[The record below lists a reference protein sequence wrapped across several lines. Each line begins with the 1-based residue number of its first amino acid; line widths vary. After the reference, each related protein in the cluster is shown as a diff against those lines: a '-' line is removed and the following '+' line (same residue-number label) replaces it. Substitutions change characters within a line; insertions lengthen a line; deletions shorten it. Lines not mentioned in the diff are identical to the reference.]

1 MLSRQ
6 DSGMLGVIAGCLVGV
21 LLGTVSGLVP
31 GIHSNTIAG
40 FLAGVSAPLL
50 ILFGNEGLAAAIV
63 ATMVTHTFLDAVPS
77 TFLGVPDPDTVLAVL
92 PAHRMCLAGHGEE
105 AIRISALGSTAGFIL
120 CLPLFAVFMIVLPSL
135 QEYIDW
141 GIGLVILLAA
151 GLLIVYSKSVGWALA
166 VFSISGVLGLFSL
179 GYAHFSFGV
188 FGIGEV
194 LLPLLTGLFG
204 VPVLL
209 SSIRNSVPIPAQN
222 FSGLLI
228 PPKNILSNGLRGAV
242 AGAIVGWL
250 PGFSSGTANALL
262 AVRRGEDF
270 ASSDARG
277 YLVAT
282 SAANTANAILGI
294 AALYAVGR
302 MRSGAMVALGSMDLP
317 PISLMLLIAAV
328 AALAAYLFTIAASHS
343 APFVM
348 RLNQPL
354 LAKIVL
360 VFLVVV
366 SFVFCGPFGLFILL
380 AATLVGMIPGLV
392 NVPRIFCMGAIMLPV
407 MLLTLDVIRL

>member
-1 MLSRQ
+1 MKKSFNNYLH
-6 DSGMLGVIAGCLVGV
+6 DWI
-21 LLGTVSGLVP
+21 
-31 GIHSNTIAG
+31 
-40 FLAGVSAPLL
+40 
-50 ILFGNEGLAAAIV
+50 ILFGIEGLAAAIV

-105 AIRISALGSTAGFIL
+105 AIRTSALGSAAGFLL
-120 CLPLFAVFMIVLPSL
+120 CLPLFAVFMIALPPL

-166 VFSISGVLGLFSL
+166 VFSVSGVLGLFSL

-262 AVRRGEDF
+262 AVRRSEDF

-282 SAANTANAILGI
+282 RAVTTASAILGI
-294 AALYAVGR
+294 AAVYAVGR
-302 MRSGAMVALGSMDLP
+302 MRSGARVALGSMDLP
-317 PISLMLLIAAV
+317 PISWMLLIAAV
-328 AALAAYLFTIAASHS
+328 AALAAYLLTIAASRS

-392 NVPRIFCMGAIMLPV
+392 NIPRIFCMGAIMLPV

>member
-6 DSGMLGVIAGCLVGV
+6 DSDMLGVVAGCLFGV

-40 FLAGVSAPLL
+40 FLAGAAGPLL
-50 ILFGNEGLAAAIV
+50 ILFGAEGVAAAIV

-105 AIRISALGSTAGFIL
+105 AVRTSAIGSAAGFLL
-120 CLPLFAVFMIVLPSL
+120 CLPLFALFMLFLSPL

-141 GIGLVILLAA
+141 GIGLVILFAA
-151 GLLIVYSKSVGWALA
+151 GLLIVYSKTPAWALA
-166 VFSISGVLGLFSL
+166 VFAASGVLGVFSL
-179 GYAHFSFGV
+179 GYSYFSFGL

-204 VPVLL
+204 IPVLL
-209 SSIRNSVPIPAQN
+209 ASMRSSQPLPAQN
-222 FSGLLI
+222 FSGLSI
-228 PPKNILSNGLRGAV
+228 SRRDILTGGLRGAV
-242 AGAIVGWL
+242 AGAVVGWL
-250 PGFSSGTANALL
+250 PGFSSGTANAVL
-262 AVRRGEDF
+262 AVRR
-270 ASSDARG
+270 SSDFESMDARS

-282 SAANTANAILGI
+282 SAANTANAVLGI
-294 AALYAVGR
+294 AALYAIGR
-302 MRSGAMVALGSMDLP
+302 MRSGAMVALGAIDLP
-317 PISLMLLIAAV
+317 PLSLMITAAAV
-328 AALAAYLFTIAASHS
+328 AAVFAYLLTITSS
-343 APFVM
+343 RFAPLVM

-360 VFLVVV
+360 VFLIVM
-366 SFVFCGPFGLFILL
+366 SFVFCGPFGLLILL
-380 AATLVGMIPGLV
+380 AAALVGMIPGLV
-392 NVPRIFCMGAIMLPV
+392 NVQRIFCMGAIMLPV
-407 MLLTLDVIRL
+407 MLLTLDLIRL